1 MAGSTCVHD
10 TQTRAAERRTLMGY
24 ASRLPRPCCWQHS
37 KMLDMFWVFR
47 PDGKSY
53 LDEKLKAEGVD
64 TVVIAGLWTD
74 ECIVATAYAALSRG
88 YDVVVVG
95 DGVAT
100 ATAHH
105 DKALTVMN
113 ATCGKVLPTAEIL
126 KYMQTQF
133 VKGEPGAVKGVRW
146 PDGRKDNAPAP
157 PWEGPT
163 AMAKMLVP
171 VAVAALAGVAL
182 GYMGAKK

>member
-1 MAGSTCVHD
+1 
-10 TQTRAAERRTLMGY
+10 
-24 ASRLPRPCCWQHS
+24 
-37 KMLDMFWVFR
+37 MLDMFWVFR

-53 LDEKLKAEGVD
+53 LDEKLKEEGVD

-88 YDVVVVG
+88 YDVVVVQ

-113 ATCGKVLPTAEIL
+113 ATCGKVISTADIVA
-126 KYMQTQF
+126 YMKTEF
-133 VKGEPGAVKGVRW
+133 VKGESGAVKGVLW
-146 PDGRKDNAPAP
+146 PDGRKDNVAP
-157 PWEGPT
+157 PPWTTAAGKGK
-163 AMAKMLVP
+163 AMALPLATAVLVGMGLGL
-171 VAVAALAGVAL
+171 ALARTWRA
-182 GYMGAKK
+182 